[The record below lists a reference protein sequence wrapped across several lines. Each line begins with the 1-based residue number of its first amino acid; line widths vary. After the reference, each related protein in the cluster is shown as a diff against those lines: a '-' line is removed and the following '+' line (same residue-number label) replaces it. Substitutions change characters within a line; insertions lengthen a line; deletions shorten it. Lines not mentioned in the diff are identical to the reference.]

1 MRRLSRRRFLVQ
13 GNAQGNR
20 APGKLSGE
28 RGFLSLHERDATQRA
43 APGRDRRSRPL
54 VEQNPVHPGEPTLTG
69 LVATLINEVSELKE
83 RIEVLERDR
92 PAGD

>member
-1 MRRLSRRRFLVQ
+1 M
-13 GNAQGNR
+13 NATPRSEQLR
-20 APGKLSGE
+20 AE
-28 RGFLSLHERDATQRA
+28 IADRA
-43 APGRDRRSRPL
+43 RL